1 MKTQLTYK
9 EQGMVIDAV
18 ILAEQFYKLD
28 SLLTRPHL
36 TAEEYVDKVFEL
48 CKLDKKELSGVFEQA
63 VEDIKLSCN
72 L

>member
-9 EQGMVIDAV
+9 EQSMVTDVV
-18 ILAEQFYKLD
+18 ILAEQFYKIDTYAARIILK
-28 SLLTRPHL
+28 
-36 TAEEYVDKVFEL
+36 AEEYVAKAFEL
-48 CKLDKKELSGVFEQA
+48 CDLDKKELNGVFEQA